1 MELVLVSKNEIE
13 TIKIASLLAKKLLP
27 HDVVTLTGDLGAGK
41 TTFVKGI
48 AKEFGVT
55 EDVISPTFNILK
67 CYFSSEPNLYHI
79 DAYRLEN
86 VHQDLGLEEFIDGDG
101 VCVVE
106 WPMYISSLIPI
117 DHLEVRIENLG
128 GNIRKLTFVST
139 SSHFDSG
146 LSFLKGERI

>member
-1 MELVLVSKNEIE
+1 MELILVSKNEME
-13 TIKIASLLAKKLLP
+13 TRKIASLLAKKLLP

-48 AKEFGVT
+48 AKEFGVA

-67 CYFSSEPNLYHI
+67 CYFSSEPNLFHI

-86 VHQDLGLEEFIDGDG
+86 IHQDLGLEEFIDGEG
-101 VCVVE
+101 VCVIE
-106 WPMYISSLIPI
+106 WPMFISSLIPEN
-117 DHLEVRIENLG
+117 HLEVRIENLG
-128 GNIRKLTFVST
+128 GDTRRLTFISN

-146 LSFLKGERI
+146 LIFLKGECR